1 MVKRKL
7 MELIFIFVS
16 IARPV
21 GNIFE
26 IYKQLEERNVIISFK
41 GVMTSEIL
49 TTTLQI
55 IESRMDKLEERPKI
69 RKKIFNVL
77 VECLQNLYHH
87 IDDDIDDK
95 STPQNKRNCL
105 FMIAREN
112 AAYIIT
118 TGNYIKPEDSPILE
132 EKLDTIN
139 GMTRD
144 ELKSYY
150 KQVLNEGTMSDK
162 GTAGLGMIDIARKS
176 GKKLEYDLTPINEN
190 LTFFS
195 LSVRIQE

>member
-26 IYKQLEERNVIISFK
+26 IYKQLEERNVIISYK

-55 IESRMDKLEERPKI
+55 MESRMDKLEERPKI

-105 FMIAREN
+105 FILAREN

-176 GKKLEYDLTPINEN
+176 GKKLEYDLIPINEN

>member
-1 MVKRKL
+1 

-132 EKLDTIN
+132 EKLDKIN

>member
-55 IESRMDKLEERPKI
+55 MESRMDKLEERPKI

-132 EKLDTIN
+132 EKLDKIN

>member
-1 MVKRKL
+1 LVKRKL

-55 IESRMDKLEERPKI
+55 MESRMDKLEERPKI

-105 FMIAREN
+105 FILAREN

>member
-49 TTTLQI
+49 TTILQI
-55 IESRMDKLEERPKI
+55 MESRMDKLEERPKI
-69 RKKIFNVL
+69 RKKVFNVL

-87 IDDDIDDK
+87 IDDDIDDN

-162 GTAGLGMIDIARKS
+162 GTAGLGMIDIALKS

>member
-55 IESRMDKLEERPKI
+55 MESRMDKLEERPKI

-132 EKLDTIN
+132 EKLDKIN

-176 GKKLEYDLTPINEN
+176 GKKLEYDLIPINEN

>member
-1 MVKRKL
+1 

-55 IESRMDKLEERPKI
+55 MESRMDKLEERPKI
-69 RKKIFNVL
+69 RKKVFNVL

-176 GKKLEYDLTPINEN
+176 GKKLEYDLIPINEN

>member
-1 MVKRKL
+1 

-55 IESRMDKLEERPKI
+55 MESRMDKLEERPKI

-132 EKLDTIN
+132 EKLDKIN